1 LGKNAKISQ
10 ENIRNSMKPR
20 GCSSVV
26 KVRNEGL
33 NVDVVLQDGNVTGF
47 TIDYQHVRNIRELK
61 KWINIVDEITFR
73 PYLDTKDAV
82 PPSPASAPDSPALL
96 PLLVEEPVEMPEG
109 EPVEEPVK
117 PVEEPVRPAE
127 LPAELPVVEP
137 VQEPVEMPEGEPV
150 EEPVK
155 PVEEPVRP
163 AELPAEMPVE
173 MPVGPVQE
181 PVEMPAEGLPG
192 VGDYRKIVLRA
203 VDTSLDI
210 IGKDGKQVL
219 LSLLENRYG
228 LIEEEIPEHPR
239 AFIDLLE
246 EDLGS
251 SAYAIEKEITRE
263 IRKISSVQAEN
274 LYKVVELLKEKYPAK
289 TQASNSDASN
299 VSIKEDVSPTLRALE
314 EKNEKP
320 AEEAIQ
326 EPNPPETPI
335 PADSGMKDPI
345 PVGFKYSASFSSHVK
360 KGRA

>member
-1 LGKNAKISQ
+1 
-10 ENIRNSMKPR
+10 MKPR

-96 PLLVEEPVEMPEG
+96 PLLVE
-109 EPVEEPVK
+109 
-117 PVEEPVRPAE
+117 
-127 LPAELPVVEP
+127 
-137 VQEPVEMPEGEPV
+137 EPVEMPEGEPV